1 MTGVICS
8 VGRGLWW
15 LEREVLRSLVMERLT
30 EPKVGKGALEGFW
43 DTDWEMG
50 VGRLFGP
57 KGRKERRERKVGIA
71 LLGVGEAMVG
81 AEVEVEG
88 AGEEVESI
96 EEVEGRR
103 GEGIRDTDGKVLP
116 LGGWECCGVKG
127 DHVGGIRSPV
137 ECSMCSMVANEVDVS
152 SVHQSSPS
160 QSTTTYD

>member
-1 MTGVICS
+1 MDMTGVVCS

-57 KGRKERRERKVGIA
+57 KGRRERRERKVGIA

-88 AGEEVESI
+88 AGEEVEDI

-103 GEGIRDTDGKVLP
+103 GEGIRDTGGKVLP
-116 LGGWECCGVKG
+116 LGGWERCGVEEIML
-127 DHVGGIRSPV
+127 VGLGVESQSRL
-137 ECSMCSMVANEVDVS
+137 ECSICVCKRF
-152 SVHQSSPS
+152 
-160 QSTTTYD
+160 